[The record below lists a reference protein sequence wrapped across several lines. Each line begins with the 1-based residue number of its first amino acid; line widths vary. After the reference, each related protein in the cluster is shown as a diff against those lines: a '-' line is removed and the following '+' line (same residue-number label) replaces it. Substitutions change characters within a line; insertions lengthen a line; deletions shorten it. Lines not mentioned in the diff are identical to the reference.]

1 MANYSKCKTALTA
14 IFGIILLLCFTY
26 FLIFSQALS
35 QEENH
40 LGIALALPK
49 LILGTDAVKIDN
61 EKYLTKNSDSLIK
74 AMENQGFVF
83 LEQMGAGYF
92 FEKDGER
99 YLSTGRMYSSH
110 FMVFSIPLL
119 MNQSDF

>member
-1 MANYSKCKTALTA
+1 MNSLSKYKVIAL

-26 FLIFSQALS
+26 LLIFGRALN

-49 LILGTDAVKIDN
+49 LILGANAVKIDN
-61 EKYLTKNSDSLIK
+61 EKYLTKNSASLVK
-74 AMENQGFVF
+74 AMEEQGFVF

-92 FEKDGER
+92 FEKDGKS
-99 YLSTGRMYSSH
+99 YLSTSRMYSSR
-110 FMVFSIPLL
+110 FMVFTIPSLIKK
-119 MNQSDF
+119 

>member
-1 MANYSKCKTALTA
+1 MNSLSKYKVIAL

-26 FLIFSQALS
+26 LLIFGRALS
-35 QEENH
+35 QDENH

-49 LILGTDAVKIDN
+49 LMLGADAVKIDN
-61 EKYLTKNSDSLIK
+61 EKYLTNNSDSLVK

-92 FEKDGER
+92 FEKNGDR
-99 YLSTGRMYSSH
+99 YLSTSRMYSSH
-110 FMVFSIPLL
+110 FMIFTIPKLL
-119 MNQSDF
+119 